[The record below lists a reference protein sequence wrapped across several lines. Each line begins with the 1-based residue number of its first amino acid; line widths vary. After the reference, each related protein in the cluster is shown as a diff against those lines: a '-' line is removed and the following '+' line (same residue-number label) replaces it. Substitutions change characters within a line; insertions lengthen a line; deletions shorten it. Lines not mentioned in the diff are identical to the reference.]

1 MNAYKG
7 FRCNTVL
14 GGAPFSA
21 AFTRP
26 IDGFQLRGPSAA
38 EAGDKSGLIAGLE
51 RLLHPKA
58 LNYPSFRFR
67 GPGVLTVLQ
76 SVIWSGS

>member
-7 FRCNTVL
+7 FRCNTGL

-26 IDGFQLRGPSAA
+26 IDLGFQSLC
-38 EAGDKSGLIAGLE
+38 
-51 RLLHPKA
+51 H
-58 LNYPSFRFR
+58 NYS
-67 GPGVLTVLQ
+67 L
-76 SVIWSGS
+76 